1 MLCLVYG
8 KFIQVWRQKEAALY
22 NSQLTKLL
30 LANASHE
37 GRHPSSFPKIIQLT
51 AAVRTPLNAIINYLE
66 IALESPLD
74 PETRDNL
81 MRSHSAS
88 KSLIYVINDLLDLT
102 RIEEG
107 QDLLMDGVFD
117 LSNTVHEAISLFKS
131 DAERKDI
138 SLVVVEYPGLPRL
151 VKGDQSRLRQAI
163 SNIVGNA
170 VKNTNMGGV
179 KVEVWA
185 PEALDDRCQVEIV
198 IQDTGVGISPKRLD
212 MLFQEFEQVQTAEEG
227 EDPPR
232 LGQTFDGHS
241 KIPGQKMLGLGLA
254 IVARTIRNVNG
265 QLRLRSEEGKG
276 TQFTI
281 VIPLKLPS
289 ENERAES
296 GFQSSTPMELSP
308 HPQSMIP
315 QDSTESPTADLS
327 PQNPP
332 SPRIAMEGNCSSIST
347 KGLETRS
354 NEHSE
359 MDGIRTTT
367 SSGESPRIP
376 RPTTSK
382 PSLLSRSGAMNPKNA
397 SPPSPTVINLQ
408 LGREVVEVSTVFP
421 GAPVQAKYPLN
432 PRHEALPGNP
442 TIQSYGKHLGHKEPA
457 KNRPANFK
465 VLVAEDDP
473 INSKII
479 KKRMER
485 LGHDVCLTVNG
496 AECMNLFMKNSEEYD
511 IVLMDMQ
518 VGIPLGPH

>member
-1 MLCLVYG
+1 MH
-8 KFIQVWRQKEAALY
+8 

-37 GRHPSSFPKIIQLT
+37 GRHPSSLPKIIRLT
-51 AAVRTPLNAIINYLE
+51 SAVRTPLNAIINYLE

-102 RIEEG
+102 RTEEG
-107 QDLLMDGVFD
+107 QDLSMDGIFD

-131 DAERKDI
+131 DAERKNI

-151 VKGDQSRLRQAI
+151 AKGDQSRLRQAI

-212 MLFQEFEQVQTAEEG
+212 MLFQELEQVQTAEEG
-227 EDPPR
+227 ENLPR
-232 LGQTFDGHS
+232 LGQTFNGHS

-289 ENERAES
+289 ESERAES

-308 HPQSMIP
+308 HPQSTMP
-315 QDSTESPTADLS
+315 QDSTESPPADLS
-327 PQNPP
+327 PQNQPFLK
-332 SPRIAMEGNCSSIST
+332 IAMERNNSSISM
-347 KGLETRS
+347 KSLESWS
-354 NEHSE
+354 NGHSKI
-359 MDGIRTTT
+359 DRIRTTT
-367 SSGESPRIP
+367 SPGESPPIP

-382 PSLLSRSGAMNPKNA
+382 PSLLSRSGAMNPRSA
-397 SPPSPTVINLQ
+397 SPPSLTVLNLQ
-408 LGREVVEVSTVFP
+408 QGREVVEVSTVSL
-421 GAPVQAKYPLN
+421 GVSVQAKYPLN
-432 PRHEALPGNP
+432 PRHEAFPGSP
-442 TIQSYGKHLGHKEPA
+442 TMQSYGNPLDHIEPA
-457 KNRPANFK
+457 KNRLANFK

-479 KKRMER
+479 KKRLER

-496 AECMNLFMKNSEEYD
+496 AECMDLFMKNSEEYD

-518 VGIPLGPH
+518 VGIPRPY

>member
-1 MLCLVYG
+1 
-8 KFIQVWRQKEAALY
+8 
-22 NSQLTKLL
+22 
-30 LANASHE
+30 
-37 GRHPSSFPKIIQLT
+37 
-51 AAVRTPLNAIINYLE
+51 
-66 IALESPLD
+66 
-74 PETRDNL
+74 

-102 RIEEG
+102 RTEEG
-107 QDLLMDGVFD
+107 QDLFMDGVFD

-131 DAERKDI
+131 DAERKNI

-151 VKGDQSRLRQAI
+151 VRGDQSRLRQAI

-170 VKNTNMGGV
+170 VKNTNVGGV

-185 PEALDDRCQVEIV
+185 PEALDDRCQVEIA

-212 MLFQEFEQVQTAEEG
+212 MLFQELEQVQTAEEG

-232 LGQTFDGHS
+232 LGQTFNGHS

-289 ENERAES
+289 ENERDES
-296 GFQSSTPMELSP
+296 GFQSPSTPRELSP
-308 HPQSMIP
+308 HPQSTMP
-315 QDSTESPTADLS
+315 QDSAEPPPADLS
-327 PQNPP
+327 PQSQP
-332 SPRIAMEGNCSSIST
+332 SPKISMERNNCSISV
-347 KGLETRS
+347 KGLES
-354 NEHSE
+354 WGNEYSKI
-359 MDGIRTTT
+359 GRIRTAT
-367 SSGESPRIP
+367 SLGESPPIP
-376 RPTTSK
+376 RSITSK
-382 PSLLSRSGAMNPKNA
+382 PSLLSRSGAMNPRSA
-397 SPPSPTVINLQ
+397 SPPSLTVLNLQ
-408 LGREVVEVSTVFP
+408 LGREIVEVSTVSP
-421 GAPVQAKYPLN
+421 GVSVQAKYPLN
-432 PRHEALPGNP
+432 LRHETSPSSP
-442 TIQSYGKHLGHKEPA
+442 TMQSYGKTLGHGGPV
-457 KNRPANFK
+457 KNRPANFN

-496 AECMNLFMKNSEEYD
+496 AECMDLFKKNSEEYD

-518 VGIPLGPH
+518 VGIPSPLN